1 MAHVSQA
8 DFARAAR
15 GGTPLPAEGVAIE
28 PIIGGIS
35 SVSRCAVREVHRKSP
50 EGAVSYFNSRTAKW
64 LLQGG
69 WAAATVKSYRVALD
83 QYIAWDGGSGEAES
97 FDVGNK
103 MPPIFFGPDN
113 SVRALAHVVL
123 DHSGGRE
130 ARVLLW
136 DDLPLNTT
144 SAEMIA
150 LPVVS
155 RINDVHGESAA
166 KHVEV
171 WHLAQP
177 HRSIVSPQAAQARH
191 ADVQTLLSEL

>member
-15 GGTPLPAEGVAIE
+15 GGTILPPEGQAIE
-28 PIIGGIS
+28 PILGGIS
-35 SVSRCAVREVHRKSP
+35 SVSRCAVREVHRNSP
-50 EGAVSYFNSRTAKW
+50 EGAISYFNSRTAKW

-83 QYIAWDGGSGEAES
+83 QYIEWDGGSGEAES

-103 MPPIFFGPDN
+103 MSPIFFGPDN
-113 SVRALAHVVL
+113 SVRALAHVVF
-123 DHSGGRE
+123 DSGRE

-150 LPVVS
+150 LPIVT
-155 RINDVHGESAA
+155 RIDGIHGEGAA
-166 KHVEV
+166 THVEV
-171 WHLAQP
+171 WHLAQSQ
-177 HRSIVSPQAAQARH
+177 RNTVSSQAAQARH